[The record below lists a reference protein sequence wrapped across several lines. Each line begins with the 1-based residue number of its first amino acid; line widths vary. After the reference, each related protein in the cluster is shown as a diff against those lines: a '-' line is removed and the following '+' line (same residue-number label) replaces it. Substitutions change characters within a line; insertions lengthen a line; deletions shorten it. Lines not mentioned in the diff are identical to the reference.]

1 MNTRLVNVI
10 LLGLTL
16 ALVGVIGLLIHL
28 LRTAPLP
35 TQYLSD
41 TKIVTN
47 TVTQIAVRKV
57 NATNLLAAL
66 ASRNLSWAVLE
77 STNYFVYVNN
87 LRQFGAPE
95 ETIRDII
102 LTDVAKLY
110 SRRRAALLEQVRP
123 PNFWETGTAWENG
136 PSRDPAVRAQLRALE
151 EEQRDLIRQLLG
163 VDYKVEL
170 AKLAGGDDETFR
182 KYGFLPPGKRE
193 QMVALQEKYDALE
206 ADIYARTKGFMLEE
220 EQEQLRD
227 LQKQREDE
235 MAQTLTPDE
244 MEEYQLR
251 ESPTAQ
257 SLRFQLTGFTP
268 TEEEF
273 RKIFRLQKVF
283 DEQFSTGLDAADDAQ
298 IEARSRAQADA
309 QEALNEEIRKTVG
322 DKRFT
327 DYQRAQDNDYKSLV
341 QLTERYAMPQEMA
354 NRVFDMK
361 AEAER
366 QKLAIESNPGLTD
379 DQRQAALNAVAQE
392 TERSVSQALGD
403 KVFRSYRRVA
413 GQWINGLMTLP
424 EPAVVAPEVTQ

>member
-123 PNFWETGTAWENG
+123 PNFWENG
-136 PSRDPAVRAQLRALE
+136 DGLGKRPLPGPAVRAQLRALE

-163 VDYKVEL
+163 RRL
-170 AKLAGGDDETFR
+170 QGGTGQIGRRGRRD
-182 KYGFLPPGKRE
+182 LPQVRVFAPGK
-193 QMVALQEKYDALE
+193 AG
-206 ADIYARTKGFMLEE
+206 ADGGIAG
-220 EQEQLRD
+220 
-227 LQKQREDE
+227 
-235 MAQTLTPDE
+235 
-244 MEEYQLR
+244 
-251 ESPTAQ
+251 
-257 SLRFQLTGFTP
+257 
-268 TEEEF
+268 
-273 RKIFRLQKVF
+273 KV
-283 DEQFSTGLDAADDAQ
+283 
-298 IEARSRAQADA
+298 
-309 QEALNEEIRKTVG
+309 
-322 DKRFT
+322 
-327 DYQRAQDNDYKSLV
+327 
-341 QLTERYAMPQEMA
+341 
-354 NRVFDMK
+354 
-361 AEAER
+361 
-366 QKLAIESNPGLTD
+366 
-379 DQRQAALNAVAQE
+379 
-392 TERSVSQALGD
+392 
-403 KVFRSYRRVA
+403 
-413 GQWINGLMTLP
+413 
-424 EPAVVAPEVTQ
+424 